1 MKAIYLFA
9 IFMCIH
15 FSSAEM
21 VIAVQM
27 ENKRSVFLQS
37 EDVKI
42 DLSGLPADNVI
53 KWKVVGGLTGQA
65 KADGAG
71 HAVITWKKNT
81 LRVGSYILEWSG
93 SPGGIEKFPFRIAFP
108 MSLERVRHLLWP
120 DNRVGS
126 VFGSPDTSLVRR
138 AIDTYKKL
146 GFTDIPVYPPKDP
159 GDDADTLFMRHE
171 LGVDESREIPPT
183 NLTTVRGN
191 IEEILAAGLTS
202 GLHGPGPYSPKE
214 KKLRI
219 QIGEEKYND
228 YYPNPWLPEN
238 IEEDVRRT
246 KSVLKAFSDLPEID
260 TYFVSTEI
268 EWPLDL
274 GPENRERVQKELGF
288 QPEEVGEPLFAAKG
302 VLSNSDRGLAYKLYY
317 YRRGQGDRDR
327 NARIAGLV
335 KQQFPEILTWSDPF
349 RLLSVKDFFTGLDM
363 VSTWTYTT
371 PDPKYIL
378 STESL
383 IAVARPH
390 GQKVMPTVTLLNYP
404 GALEPGDT
412 SFQDNWDSYIA
423 PSGDRYTIIQ
433 WLNLSRRVDYLCT
446 YFSMQLNVMNPDA
459 KDKAH
464 IYNPDLWTSM
474 EKFDKE
480 VLLPLGPV
488 IKKLDRVPRR
498 VALYDSAAAR
508 VRGNIPRGPGYYPGY
523 EILDFAAVLAMAQIS
538 FDVVFEE
545 EVEEGILEKYQ
556 VVVVPKADVITE
568 NARDALRQFIAR
580 GGTVVVDPHFQAE
593 IGEVTRVPWN
603 QLYRTTVNANALVEG
618 TQNHNQDDRM
628 RSEGLIEV
636 KGVTAE
642 EDAKRMASFAEDL
655 KTRLQ
660 GKFDRDV
667 DADSP
672 NLLVNRLRH
681 DDIDYVIVVN
691 DRRGYDERVGKYKA
705 MLEEGLPLKTKLRI
719 RTALETATVFEL
731 KTGVATKVTSEDG
744 WITIPVDLPG
754 ASGAV
759 YAVLP
764 HAIVDLAVKPMQRE
778 ADRPAL
784 DFLINIRSEDKKPTA
799 GVLPV
804 EVTVKRP
811 DGSLWEGSGFFGVE
825 NGKRLIQISLAK
837 NEVKGEWRWEVKLV
851 GENALSRSG
860 TFNVD

>member
-1 MKAIYLFA
+1 MRALSRFILLAGLSFFTTKMA
-9 IFMCIH
+9 
-15 FSSAEM
+15 S
-21 VIAVQM
+21 AVQM

-37 EDVKI
+37 EDVEI
-42 DLSGLPADNVI
+42 DVSGLPANGSVA
-53 KWKVVGGLTGQA
+53 WKVAGDLAGQA
-65 KADGAG
+65 KVDGEG
-71 HAVITWKKNT
+71 RAVITWKKNT
-81 LRVGSYILEWSG
+81 LRAGSYTLEWGG
-93 SPGGIEKFPFRIAFP
+93 SADAAEKFPFRIAFP
-108 MSLERVRHLLWP
+108 MSSERLRHLLWP
-120 DNRVGS
+120 DNPVGFI
-126 VFGSPDTSLVRR
+126 FGSPDTSLVRQ
-138 AIDTYKKL
+138 AVETYKGL
-146 GFTDIPVYPPKDP
+146 GFTDIPVYPPKSP

-171 LGVDESREIPPT
+171 IGVDQSREIPPT
-183 NLTTVRGN
+183 TLPIVRKN

-214 KKLRI
+214 EKLRI
-219 QIGEEKYND
+219 QTGEGKYNA
-228 YYPNPWLPEN
+228 YYPNPWLPAN
-238 IEEDVRRT
+238 IEEEIRRT
-246 KSVLKAFSDLPEID
+246 KEVLEAFSDLPQMD

-268 EWPLDL
+268 EWPMDL
-274 GPENRERVQKELGF
+274 SPEGRKRIQEELGF
-288 QPEEVGEPLFAAKG
+288 QPEEVGEPLFAEKG
-302 VLSNSDRGLAYKLYY
+302 VLSNADKALAYKLYF

-335 KQQFPEILTWSDPF
+335 KQQFPDTLTWSDPF
-349 RLLSVKDFFTGLDM
+349 RLLSVKDFFRGLDM

-383 IAVARPH
+383 IAVARPY

-404 GALEPGDT
+404 GTLEPGDT
-412 SFQDNWDSYIA
+412 SVQTNWDGYIA
-423 PSGDRYTIIQ
+423 PSGDRYAIVQ

-459 KDKAH
+459 KEKTH
-464 IYNPDLWTSM
+464 IYNPDLWKAM
-474 EKFDKE
+474 AEFDKE
-480 VLLPLGPV
+480 VVRPLGPV
-488 IKKLDRVPRR
+488 IKKLERVSRR
-498 VALYDSAAAR
+498 VALYDGTAAR
-508 VRGNIPRGPGYYPGY
+508 VRGKVPRGPGYYPGY

-556 VVVVPKADVITE
+556 VVAVPKADVITE
-568 NARDALRQFIAR
+568 RARDALRKFIER

-593 IGEVTRVPWN
+593 IGGVIRVPWT

-618 TQNHNQDDRM
+618 KQKHNRDDRM
-628 RSEGLIEV
+628 RSDGLIEV
-636 KGVTAE
+636 DGVTAE

-655 KTRLQ
+655 KSRLR

-672 NLLVNRLRH
+672 YLLTNRLRH
-681 DDIDYVIVVN
+681 GEVDYVFAVN
-691 DRRGYDERVGKYKA
+691 DRRGYDERVGKFRA

-719 RTALETATVFEL
+719 RTSLETAAVVEL
-731 KTGVATKVTSEDG
+731 RTGVSTKVTAKDG
-744 WITIPVDLPG
+744 WITLPVELPG

-764 HAIVDLAVKPMQRE
+764 HAIADLGVKLMQRE

-784 DFLINIRSEDKKPTA
+784 DLLINIRTENKKPSM

-804 EVTVKRP
+804 ELIVKRP

-825 NGKRLIQISLAK
+825 DGSRLIPIPLAR
-837 NEVKGEWRWEVKLV
+837 NEAKGEWNWEVRLF
-851 GENALSRSG
+851 GESALGRSG
-860 TFNVD
+860 TFKVN